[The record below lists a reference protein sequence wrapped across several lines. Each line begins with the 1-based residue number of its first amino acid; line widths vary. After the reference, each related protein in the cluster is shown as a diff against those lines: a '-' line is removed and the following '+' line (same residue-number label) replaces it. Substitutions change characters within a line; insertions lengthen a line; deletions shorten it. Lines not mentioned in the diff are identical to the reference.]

1 MNKEDKII
9 LNEQN
14 IRQAISDYRKHT
26 RQYSVLDDVSDE
38 FIERL
43 AKDNYF
49 AKMEL
54 RELFRKSPVWNEEL
68 DALIINGT
76 RTHQPDYDRVES
88 LANDILFPAC

>member
-26 RQYSVLDDVSDE
+26 RQYSVLDDVSDK

-43 AKDNYF
+43 AADNYF
-49 AKMEL
+49 AKMKL
-54 RELFRKSPVWNEEL
+54 HELFRKFSM
-68 DALIINGT
+68 
-76 RTHQPDYDRVES
+76 
-88 LANDILFPAC
+88 